1 MPRLQ
6 KLIIIGCPKMR
17 TLEGVPELR
26 KLALEDCDMEQLPRY
41 LQQGVSPMHLVLDCS
56 LELLTSIALGESGPE
71 WGKLSHVQHVK
82 AYADQRDDERKW
94 HMLYTREPYSFE
106 TNIGDNSSSSTGVN

>member
-1 MPRLQ
+1 
-6 KLIIIGCPKMR
+6 MR
-17 TLEGVPELR
+17 ALEGVPELR
-26 KLALEDCDMEQLPRY
+26 GLELEDYDMEQLPRY
-41 LQQGVSPMHLVLDCS
+41 LQASRV

-71 WGKLSHVQHVK
+71 WDKLSHVQHVK

>member
-1 MPRLQ
+1 
-6 KLIIIGCPKMR
+6 MR
-17 TLEGVPELR
+17 ALEGVPELQG
-26 KLALEDCDMEQLPRY
+26 LELEDYDMEQLPRY
-41 LQQGVSPMHLVLDCS
+41 LQASRV